1 MRTAFW
7 ASAIVIAYVYI
18 GYPLLLA
25 AWSRMKGEGAAP
37 HRGGRG
43 AALQTRL
50 PRISIIIAARN
61 EARRLP
67 GRIDNLMALDYPGDR
82 RQIVVVSDGSTDD
95 TAASLSPY
103 GDAVRLVGIPASG
116 KAVALN
122 EGIRRADGDVLVF
135 TDARQRFAP
144 DAVRALVAPFVDPHV
159 GGVSGE
165 LILGAE
171 SNAGRRSGTERRS
184 TPLRPQSA
192 EAALRLGVSAGVVP
206 GGGVA
211 TVVDERRTID
221 RRARSSV
228 GDSVGIYWRYEKR
241 LRQMETEVG
250 SMLGATGAIYA
261 LRRSLW
267 RPLPPGTILDD
278 VLAPMRAVLAGWR
291 VVFEPRAQAF
301 DATARDADTESR
313 RKIRTLAGNFQLL
326 WFEPRLLVPFVNP
339 VWLQFTSHK
348 VGRLLVPYA
357 LMALFASS
365 LALAGSS
372 LFYGSALAAQC
383 AFYLHG
389 GYGAWLEHRDQARVP
404 RRSVLQRSSR
414 MAFTIV
420 VMNVS
425 AVAGAGY
432 ALLGRKV
439 WR

>member
-1 MRTAFW
+1 LRLR
-7 ASAIVIAYVYI
+7 V
-18 GYPLLLA
+18 
-25 AWSRMKGEGAAP
+25 GA
-37 HRGGRG
+37 G
-43 AALQTRL
+43 
-50 PRISIIIAARN
+50 
-61 EARRLP
+61 
-67 GRIDNLMALDYPGDR
+67 
-82 RQIVVVSDGSTDD
+82 VGS
-95 TAASLSPY
+95 
-103 GDAVRLVGIPASG
+103 
-116 KAVALN
+116 N
-122 EGIRRADGDVLVF
+122 
-135 TDARQRFAP
+135 
-144 DAVRALVAPFVDPHV
+144 
-159 GGVSGE
+159 
-165 LILGAE
+165 GAE
-171 SNAGRRSGTERRS
+171 IASVIE
-184 TPLRPQSA
+184 
-192 EAALRLGVSAGVVP
+192 
-206 GGGVA
+206 
-211 TVVDERRTID
+211 ERRTIN
-221 RRARSSV
+221 RRAASSV
-228 GDSVGIYWRYEKR
+228 GDGVGIYWRYEKR
-241 LRQMETEVG
+241 LRQMETQVD

-301 DATARDADTESR
+301 DATARDADTETR

-365 LALAGSS
+365 LALAASS
-372 LFYGSALAAQC
+372 LFYGAALAGQC
-383 AFYLHG
+383 AFYLHS
-389 GYGAWLEHRDQARVP
+389 GYGAWLEHRDQTPAS